1 MEKFAFYKNGN
12 EIYKLDAELP
22 PSEEYVIFDLDT
34 ASPDDIIFDN
44 GQIRLKT
51 EVKQFEEEKQTKL
64 AELNNYVAGLLEKPN
79 YIIVR
84 IAEAEGL
91 GDTNTAEELKQ
102 KYPKQLQQQQVIREW
117 NEQMKQAIRNAKT
130 LEELKAI
137 QIRYV

>member
-1 MEKFAFYKNGN
+1 MAKFAFYKNGN
-12 EIYKLDAELP
+12 EIYKLDAELL

-51 EVKQFEEEKQTKL
+51 KVKQFEEERQTKL
-64 AELNNYVAGLLEKPN
+64 AELNNYVAGLLEKTD

-84 IAEAEGL
+84 IADAEAL
-91 GDTNTAEELKQ
+91 GNTNIAKKLKQ
-102 KYPKQLQQQQVIREW
+102 KHPKQLQQQQVIREW

-137 QIRYV
+137 EIRYV

>member
-1 MEKFAFYKNGN
+1 MAKFAFYKNEN
-12 EIYKLDAELP
+12 KIYKLDAELP

-64 AELNNYVAGLLEKPN
+64 AELNNYVAGLLEKTD

-84 IAEAEGL
+84 IAEAEAL
-91 GDTNTAEELKQ
+91 GDTNIAEKLKQ

-137 QIRYV
+137 EIRYV